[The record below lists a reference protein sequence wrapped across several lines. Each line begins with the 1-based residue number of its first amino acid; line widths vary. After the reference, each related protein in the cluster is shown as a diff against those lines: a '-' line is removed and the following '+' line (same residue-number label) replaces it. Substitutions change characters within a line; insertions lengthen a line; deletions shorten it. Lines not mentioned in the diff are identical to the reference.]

1 MNPNNALAPKLSRL
15 LQDLRQQLL
24 LLLNTASNNDVDRL
38 PTLNKV
44 IHRLGNTFD
53 VVVQD
58 QKANP
63 LSDVLLQIEHTS
75 DNLPDRYREI
85 IGCIVALSGHLP
97 WYQRPALNN
106 DTFMAGHVNAQIIGP
121 EGLEVRQDL
130 IVGVTL
136 MRPDLDY
143 PDHQHEPQELY
154 LVLSDGRW
162 RQGNDK
168 GNGDWHTP
176 GLGGLVYNKSNV
188 MHGMKS
194 VATPLIALWCLPLDK
209 PFTPF
214 SAAINTPV
222 STGAN
227 D

>member
-1 MNPNNALAPKLSRL
+1 MNPNNTLAPQLSQL
-15 LQDLRQQLL
+15 LQDLRQHLL

-44 IHRLGNTFD
+44 IHRLGNAFD

-75 DNLPDRYREI
+75 DKLPDRYREI
-85 IGCIVALSGHLP
+85 VGCIVALSDHLP